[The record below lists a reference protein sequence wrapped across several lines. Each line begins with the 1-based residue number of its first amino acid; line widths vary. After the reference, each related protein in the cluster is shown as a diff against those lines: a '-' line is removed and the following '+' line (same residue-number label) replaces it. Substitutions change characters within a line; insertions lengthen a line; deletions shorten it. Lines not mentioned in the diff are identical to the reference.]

1 MYEPGA
7 AVSLLQGASAA
18 AAEVFKCILTRGPIS
33 RIDIA
38 RLAGLSQAAVTKAVA
53 PLIGVGLVSDRL
65 ESQRDGQPGRPAN
78 PLMVVPDALVCLG
91 IKVNADEIV
100 GVATDLTTRILASDR
115 RPLDSTK
122 LDTVVDALEATV
134 HRLVDLLGERAGRLC
149 AVAVTVSG
157 DVDTVG
163 GIVRESAIMGW
174 SEVPLAAILTE
185 RLGRDVLVENDVR
198 ALTIG
203 EHWFGV
209 GVGTASFA
217 IVTIGRGIGS
227 GLHVNGEVVEGAYGV
242 AGEIGHLPLTPPDR
256 ICPCGRRGCVEAV
269 AGTPAI
275 VAEVSRGHGRELS
288 IGEVVDL
295 AHRGDPLAVRTFE
308 HAATVIGTAIAT
320 LVNLAGPELV
330 IIGGE
335 AVSDFDLFEE
345 HLRAAFAE
353 HAFGAAGRCRIVT
366 RPHTFEDWARGA
378 SASAIRR
385 LAENRG

>member
-1 MYEPGA
+1 
-7 AVSLLQGASAA
+7 
-18 AAEVFKCILTRGPIS
+18 
-33 RIDIA
+33 
-38 RLAGLSQAAVTKAVA
+38 
-53 PLIGVGLVSDRL
+53 
-65 ESQRDGQPGRPAN
+65 
-78 PLMVVPDALVCLG
+78 MVVADALVFIG
-91 IKVNADEIV
+91 IKVNSDEIV
-100 GVATDLTTRILASDR
+100 GVATDLTTSILASDR
-115 RPLDSTK
+115 RPLHATK
-122 LDTVVDALEATV
+122 LDVVVDAIEATTTK
-134 HRLVDLLGERAGRLC
+134 LVDTLRRRAERIC

-157 DVDTVG
+157 DVDAHSGV
-163 GIVRESAIMGW
+163 VRESAIMSW
-174 SEVPLAAILTE
+174 TDVPLAKILTG
-185 RLGRDVLVENDVR
+185 RLDRDVLVENDVR

-227 GLHVNGEVVEGAYGV
+227 GLHVNGEVVEGAYSV
-242 AGEIGHLPLTPPDR
+242 AGEIGHLPLTSPDR

-275 VAEVSRGHGRELS
+275 VAEVSCGHGRELS
-288 IGEVVDL
+288 IDEVLDL
-295 AHRGDPLAVRTFE
+295 AHRGDSIAVRAFE
-308 HAATVIGTAIAT
+308 QAATVIGTAIAT

-335 AVSDFDLFEE
+335 AVSDFDLFEA

-378 SASAIRR
+378 AASAVRR
-385 LAENRG
+385 LVENRT

>member
-1 MYEPGA
+1 MNDADA
-7 AVSLLQGASAA
+7 AVSLLRGASAA
-18 AAEVFKCILTRGPIS
+18 AAEVFRSILTRGPIS

-53 PLIGVGLVSDRL
+53 PLIGAGLVSNQL

-78 PLMVVPDALVCLG
+78 PLMVVADALVFIG

-100 GVATDLTTRILASDR
+100 GVATDLTTSILASDR
-115 RPLDSTK
+115 RPLHSTK
-122 LDTVVDALEATV
+122 LDVVADAIEATTTT
-134 HRLVDLLGERAGRLC
+134 LVDTLGGRAERIC

-157 DVDTVG
+157 DVDAHSGV
-163 GIVRESAIMGW
+163 VRESAIMGW
-174 SEVPLAAILTE
+174 TDVPLAKILTG
-185 RLGRDVLVENDVR
+185 RLDRDVLVENDVR

-242 AGEIGHLPLTPPDR
+242 AGEIGHLPLTSPDR

-288 IGEVVDL
+288 IDEVLDL
-295 AHRGDPLAVRTFE
+295 AHRGDPVAVRTFE
-308 HAATVIGTAIAT
+308 QAATVIGTAIAT

-335 AVSDFDLFEE
+335 AVSDFDLFEA

-378 SASAIRR
+378 AASAVRR
-385 LAENRG
+385 LVENRI

>member
-1 MYEPGA
+1 MTDVGA
-7 AVSLLQGASAA
+7 AVSLLRGASTAA
-18 AAEVFKCILTRGPIS
+18 TEVFKTILTRGPIS

-38 RLAGLSQAAVTKAVA
+38 RLIGLSQAAVTKAVA
-53 PLIGVGLVSDRL
+53 PLMSAGLVSD
-65 ESQRDGQPGRPAN
+65 EPEPARDGLPGRPAN
-78 PLMVVPDALVCLG
+78 PLTIVADALVPLG
-91 IKVNADEIV
+91 IKVNADEV
-100 GVATDLTTRILASDR
+100 VAVATDLSTRVLAADR
-115 RPLDSTK
+115 RPLDST
-122 LDTVVDALEATV
+122 DVDAVADAVAASTAALLEG
-134 HRLVDLLGERAGRLC
+134 LGERARRLC
-149 AVAVTVSG
+149 GIGVSISG
-157 DVDTVG
+157 DVDARH

-174 SEVPLAAILTE
+174 TQVPLGAILTE
-185 RLGRDVLVENDVR
+185 RLGPNVLVENDVR

-227 GLHVNGEVVEGAYGV
+227 GLHINGEVVEGAYGV
-242 AGEIGHLPLTPPDR
+242 AGEIGHLPLTAPDR

-275 VAEVSRGHGRELS
+275 VAEVSRAHGRALT
-288 IGEVVDL
+288 IGDVVDL
-295 AHRGDPLAVRTFE
+295 ARRGDPVAVRTFE
-308 HAATVIGTAIAT
+308 QAATIIGTAIAT

-335 AVSDFDLFEE
+335 AVSDFDLFEA

-366 RPHTFEDWARGA
+366 RPHTFQDWARGA
-378 SASAIRR
+378 SAAAIRW